1 MELTR
6 KEYRL
11 LKWINRED
19 IASSDR
25 LGDNLGRARLLKSAG
40 YLVMNEVQNQ
50 FVVAVTVEG
59 RHAMEVYKEYVRDRR
74 WTRGLSIAAIVVAIG
89 TMLVTSPLLSEVL
102 SQWIELLLP

>member
-11 LKWINRED
+11 LKRIDRVD
-19 IASSDR
+19 IASTDC
-25 LGDNLGRARLLKSAG
+25 LGNQIGRTRLLKSAG
-40 YLVMNEVQNQ
+40 YLEMNEDPSR

-74 WTRGLSIAAIVVAIG
+74 WTRGLSIAAVVVSIG
-89 TMLVTSPLLSEVL
+89 TMLLTSPLLSEVL
-102 SQWIELLLP
+102 SQWLKLLLP